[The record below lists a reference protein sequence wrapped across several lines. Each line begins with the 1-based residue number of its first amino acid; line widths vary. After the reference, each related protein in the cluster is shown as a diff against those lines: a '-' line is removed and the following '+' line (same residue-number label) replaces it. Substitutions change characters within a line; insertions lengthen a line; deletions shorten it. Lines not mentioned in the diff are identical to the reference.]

1 MFYCPL
7 CIVIPSHF
15 NFSTLGI
22 LAANGSSATGHCSD
36 VTLHLNAL
44 STCSSPASS
53 VLFDGVIPT
62 LTALDGNTWARQL
75 MILQRPMFGSSS
87 FNIYSSFTNA
97 RIRRVEVVLFNCPQ
111 WDIAVNRIAI
121 RFLYPGYSS
130 FTYAY
135 PTVFSC
141 DSLVIVCI
149 PLDPSLAPTGIRLD
163 FDTYD
168 RNNEYYKVYLA
179 EVSFYENSSPC
190 PPFTIIPGNW
200 TPPQGIIIIIHVVI

>member
-15 NFSTLGI
+15 NYSTLGVQ
-22 LAANGSSATGHCSD
+22 AVNGSSATGHCSD
-36 VTLHLNAL
+36 ITLNLDYY

-87 FNIYSSFTNA
+87 FYIYSSFINSW
-97 RIRRVEVVLFNCPQ
+97 IRRVEVMLFNCPQ
-111 WDIAVNRIAI
+111 WGTAVNRISIA
-121 RFLYPGYSS
+121 FLYPEYSYYRDS
-130 FTYAY
+130 ISAY
-135 PTVFSC
+135 LTVFSC
-141 DSLVIVCI
+141 DTLVKVCV
-149 PLDPSLAPTGIRLD
+149 PFDTSSAPTAIRLS
-163 FDTYD
+163 FST
-168 RNNEYYKVYLA
+168 NSYYKVHLA
-179 EVSFYENSSPC
+179 EVSFYEDSSPC

-200 TPPQGIIIIIHVVI
+200 TPPQGIGTCGYIV

>member
-15 NFSTLGI
+15 NYTTLGVQ
-22 LAANGSSATGHCSD
+22 AVNGSSATGHCPD

-75 MILQRPMFGSSS
+75 MILQRPLFGSSP
-87 FNIYSSFTNA
+87 FNIIYSSFTNA
-97 RIRRVEVVLFNCPQ
+97 SIRRVEVVLFNCPQ
-111 WDIAVNRIAI
+111 WGIAVYRII
-121 RFLYPGYSS
+121 IGFLYPEYSNYRDS
-130 FTYAY
+130 ISAY
-135 PTVFSC
+135 LTVFSC
-141 DSLVIVCI
+141 DSLVKVCVPFDI
-149 PLDPSLAPTGIRLD
+149 SSAPTAIRFYLPSYND
-163 FDTYD
+163 IM
-168 RNNEYYKVYLA
+168 YLA
-179 EVSFYENSSPC
+179 EVSFYEDSSPC

-200 TPPQGIIIIIHVVI
+200 TPPQGISSCGYIV